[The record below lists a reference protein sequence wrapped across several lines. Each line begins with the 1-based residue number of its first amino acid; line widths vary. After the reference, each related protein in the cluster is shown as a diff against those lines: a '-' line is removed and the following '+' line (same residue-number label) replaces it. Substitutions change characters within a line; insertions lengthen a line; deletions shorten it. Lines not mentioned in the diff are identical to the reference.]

1 MDFANTDI
9 QVVHFLFA
17 GYSRIRCTVKLFF
30 VVFFFF
36 VCFFL
41 MYTRSKRGNNATM
54 KKKILFSFLW
64 FHRKSDLRLSRVVL
78 AFWEQIPWFG
88 HLGDFA
94 HSSVSP
100 WFRRFRDLWREITV
114 SLAFIAPLYL
124 APPLFHEIM
133 NWWYEWFF
141 ERNCRKFIGNKIF
154 WQKPH
159 ENEIQYNKIFFF
171 LMICWFQLEMN
182 CQKCKYHKTLLYH

>member
-1 MDFANTDI
+1 MKIRWYWISKFLTTCLHSSAISKWIEIWQPARSHWKDLSQSFKMVMDFANTDI

-124 APPLFHEIM
+124 APPPFSWNNELMI
-133 NWWYEWFF
+133 WV
-141 ERNCRKFIGNKIF
+141 IF
-154 WQKPH
+154 WK
-159 ENEIQYNKIFFF
+159 K
-171 LMICWFQLEMN
+171 L
-182 CQKCKYHKTLLYH
+182 